1 MSFICYFLFSDSLSL
16 CFSLPLLSSSISL
29 FDYFLVL
36 SPLCIGT
43 YNVLVLLLLLLF
55 LLLLNRYHSLLIP
68 PSPPPFHDYI
78 IRQTNVEKR
87 QRYPTACVSELSS
100 QHTHSL
106 SLHPCPL
113 HITQWHMCMPVLG
126 CASETDIG
134 NSNTHTLNNRNI
146 VPLSVFFLCYSLVS
160 FGTRKRMILGYY
172 VFIDCLL
179 LWNKII
185 IYYCLFI
192 GFLWADTDLT
202 FSFDSLAKESCKEKA
217 ESLVLKT
224 DNVMKVHN
232 KQSLLDNWHNVT
244 WLLDVNSLLIHNC
257 PDKIR
262 NIPKKSWVLSSK
274 EILLQGNNSCL
285 SSKQKHFVATGPFLS
300 NPILLW

>member
-1 MSFICYFLFSDSLSL
+1 MR
-16 CFSLPLLSSSISL
+16 
-29 FDYFLVL
+29 V
-36 SPLCIGT
+36 
-43 YNVLVLLLLLLF
+43 
-55 LLLLNRYHSLLIP
+55 
-68 PSPPPFHDYI
+68 
-78 IRQTNVEKR
+78 RQTLEIR
-87 QRYPTACVSELSS
+87 
-100 QHTHSL
+100 
-106 SLHPCPL
+106 
-113 HITQWHMCMPVLG
+113 
-126 CASETDIG
+126 
-134 NSNTHTLNNRNI
+134 THTLWTI
-146 VPLSVFFLCYSLVS
+146 ETLYPFPFFLCYSLVS

-274 EILLQGNNSCL
+274 EISLQGNNSCL
-285 SSKQKHFVATGPFLS
+285 SSKQKHFVTTGPFLS
-300 NPILLW
+300 NPILLWLQM

>member
-1 MSFICYFLFSDSLSL
+1 MCFGALFPAYP
-16 CFSLPLLSSSISL
+16 LPLTS
-29 FDYFLVL
+29 
-36 SPLCIGT
+36 
-43 YNVLVLLLLLLF
+43 
-55 LLLLNRYHSLLIP
+55 
-68 PSPPPFHDYI
+68 
-78 IRQTNVEKR
+78 
-87 QRYPTACVSELSS
+87 
-100 QHTHSL
+100 
-106 SLHPCPL
+106 PL

-146 VPLSVFFLCYSLVS
+146 VPLSVFFKLFVGFIWYEKEDDIRLLCIY
-160 FGTRKRMILGYY
+160 R
-172 VFIDCLL
+172 LL
-179 LWNKII
+179 ILWNKII

-285 SSKQKHFVATGPFLS
+285 SSKQKHFVTTGPFLS